1 MRLADCIKDH
11 HINFMEATFLRAL
24 KGGPSSLFPSTR
36 NLSLGVPL
44 SGPKE

>member
-11 HINFMEATFLRAL
+11 QINFMGDTFLRAL
-24 KGGPSSLFPSTR
+24 KDGPSSIFLGTR

-44 SGPKE
+44 SG